1 VKCHSRVL
9 GAVDWIF
16 QYAVD
21 WIFQYAVAKSL
32 VGEAYRDGQTYRI
45 LKDGLQ

>member
-1 VKCHSRVL
+1 MKCHSRVL
-9 GAVDWIF
+9 G
-16 QYAVD
+16 AVD